1 MARNEP
7 PDKDYPYPYC
17 NDVSKYEIIFK
28 IGQGTFGEVFKA
40 KEEGAKAGKVVALK
54 KILMDNE
61 QEGFPITALREVKI
75 LQLLRHENIVTLYE
89 ICRSKAS
96 AIRKFKPSIFLVF
109 EFCEHDLAGLL
120 KNPDITFSLAERKK
134 IAQQLLNGLHYIHK
148 NKILHRDMKTAN
160 ILITKAGVLKLADF
174 GLARAFSYRDKV
186 KYTNRVVTLW
196 YRPPELLLG
205 EKEYGPEVDMWG
217 AGCII
222 AELWTGQPI
231 MQGQTEQEQLNL
243 ICNLCG
249 SITPDKWAGVVKLD
263 LYRQLRLPEGQ
274 KRKIRERLRHFAKDS
289 HALDLLDKLFI
300 LDPSKRATSEDA
312 LDHDFFW
319 TDPMPSEELAD
330 TLSKLRTSN
339 FDMFSGRHGNRGRNN
354 HVPGASNVSQ
364 SKVF

>member
-1 MARNEP
+1 MGTRNEP
-7 PDKDYPYPYC
+7 PDKDYTYPFC

-40 KEEGAKAGKVVALK
+40 REDCPGGKVVALK

-61 QEGFPITALREVKI
+61 QEGFPITALREIKI
-75 LQLLRHENIVTLYE
+75 LQLLKHENIVSLHE
-89 ICRSKAS
+89 ICRSKAQ
-96 AIRKFKPSIFLVF
+96 AMRKFKPSIFLVF

-120 KNPDITFSLAERKK
+120 KNSEITFQPSEKKK
-134 IAQQLLNGLHYIHK
+134 IAHQLFNGLHYIHK

-160 ILITKAGVLKLADF
+160 ILITRNGVLKLADF
-174 GLARAFSYRDKV
+174 GLARAFSFRDRV

-205 EKEYGPEVDMWG
+205 EREYGPEVDMWG
-217 AGCII
+217 AGCIV
-222 AELWTGQPI
+222 AELWTGTPL
-231 MQGQTEQEQLNL
+231 MQGNTEQEQLNL

-249 SITPDKWAGVVKLD
+249 SITPEVWPGVTKLD
-263 LYRQLRLPEGQ
+263 LYRNMQLPDN
-274 KRKIRERLRHFAKDS
+274 KVRKIKERLRHFARDS

-300 LDPSKRATSEDA
+300 LDPSKRANSEDA

-319 TDPMPSEELAD
+319 TDPMPAENLTE

-339 FDMFSGRHGNRGRNN
+339 FDMFSGRN
-354 HVPGASNVSQ
+354 HHKRYNSHAPGASNISH